1 MLTMETEELL
11 HTDAPLA
18 WWLAYG
24 ERHGGELTRWSRPR
38 GADFS
43 FVMHFSLD
51 TVISVFLSLY
61 LAVHL
66 LK

>member
-24 ERHGGELTRWSRPR
+24 ERHGEKLNHWTRPI
-38 GADFS
+38 GAEFA
-43 FVMHFSLD
+43 FVMYFSLD
-51 TVISVFLSLY
+51 TVVSVFLSLY
-61 LAVHL
+61 FAIHW